1 MGRSDP
7 LDLDPVAQGE
17 GVRRSNLVRPRQ
29 IVRLRSA
36 PCEGAAAL
44 DAGGSVRGGAAR
56 GSPELTEI
64 SSPRVVSTGVLV
76 RDGLLGMRN
85 PPGL

>member
-17 GVRRSNLVRPRQ
+17 GVRHSNLVRPRQ
-29 IVRLRSA
+29 IVWLRSA

-44 DAGGSVRGGAAR
+44 DAGGSVRCGAAR
-56 GSPELTEI
+56 GSPELAEI
-64 SSPRVVSTGVLV
+64 GAPGVVLDRS
-76 RDGLLGMRN
+76 LGQ
-85 PPGL
+85 GWITQHG

>member
-29 IVRLRSA
+29 IVWLRSA

-44 DAGGSVRGGAAR
+44 DAGGSIRGGAAR
-56 GSPELTEI
+56 ELA
-64 SSPRVVSTGVLV
+64 RVRKTGIPGVDSTRAWVW
-76 RDGLLGMRN
+76 DAQCGMVN
-85 PPGL
+85 PPGA